1 MGKRNEQ
8 DNENVDH
15 QKPGGQQRELG
26 GYFEQRAIGVEQ
38 DRAEAE
44 ERPDCQHRQ
53 DGVDEPMQSAGQP
66 GGVTLLPLLSGLPAK
81 PVDVAADEEEDRHHL
96 EEPGQP
102 AGPGDE
108 GERVGGHQLPVRR
121 RIEGDDQ
128 PVADDDD
135 ADGGGAQEVD
145 VAVAFGRGLGGETG
159 GVCPDG
165 EVDDG
170 LQGLLRRDLF
180 IH

>member
-1 MGKRNEQ
+1 
-8 DNENVDH
+8 
-15 QKPGGQQRELG
+15 
-26 GYFEQRAIGVEQ
+26 
-38 DRAEAE
+38 
-44 ERPDCQHRQ
+44 
-53 DGVDEPMQSAGQP
+53 MQSAGQP
-66 GGVTLLPLLSGLPAK
+66 GGVTLLALLSGLPAK

-108 GERVGGHQLPVRR
+108 GERVRDHHLSVR
-121 RIEGDDQ
+121 RIEGNHQ

-135 ADGGGAQEVD
+135 ADGGGAQEIN
-145 VAVAFGRGLGGETG
+145 VAVAFGWGLGGETG
-159 GVCPDG
+159 GVRPDG

-170 LQGLLRRDLF
+170 LQGWLRRDLF